1 MCGRTKGIPTFI
13 LDEKETF
20 YLDLQE
26 DTKTVLK
33 LVWSGIWYIKNLTEM
48 EVNKGWRGEGKQKL
62 LRFARISTYSRDWK
76 IGRE

>member
-1 MCGRTKGIPTFI
+1 MCGRTKGIPTLI

-33 LVWSGIWYIKNLTEM
+33 LV
-48 EVNKGWRGEGKQKL
+48 
-62 LRFARISTYSRDWK
+62 
-76 IGRE
+76 